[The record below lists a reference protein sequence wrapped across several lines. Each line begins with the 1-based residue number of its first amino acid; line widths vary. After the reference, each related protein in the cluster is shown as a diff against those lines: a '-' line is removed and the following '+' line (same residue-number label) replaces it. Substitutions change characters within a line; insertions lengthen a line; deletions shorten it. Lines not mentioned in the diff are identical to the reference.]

1 MKLSPTHW
9 AKFLMELLL
18 NLAWL
23 LLMVPAFLLWR
34 SSRSGSG
41 AHKSSFVLLVL
52 ACTLTI
58 LFPVVS
64 ASDDIQAMR
73 PEIEEASSR
82 DAISNPHNSRLLAS
96 LPQSSGGSALLIVF
110 QPPQPEF
117 RDYAGIVPLQFT
129 EPETCL
135 VRTSSGRA
143 PPAALL
149 T

>member
-1 MKLSPTHW
+1 
-9 AKFLMELLL
+9 MELFL

-23 LLMVPAFLLWR
+23 LLAVPAFLLWR

-52 ACTLTI
+52 ACTLAI

-82 DAISNPHNSRLLAS
+82 DAISNPHHSRLFAS
-96 LPQSSGGSALLIVF
+96 LPHAFAGSALLIAF

-117 RDYAGIVPLQFT
+117 RACAVIVPLQFSQ
-129 EPETCL
+129 PETCL
-135 VRTSSGRA
+135 VTTSSGRA
-143 PPAALL
+143 PPAILL
-149 T
+149 A